1 MLILATHSNLINLM
15 SDIFVIKKKINS
27 FCNKIVRV
35 SGDKSL
41 SIRWVLLASLAKG
54 KSRALNLLYSDDV
67 KASIKLVKKLGI
79 KVKLKKDFCEIY
91 GNGLN
96 GYKYKKNITLNAQ
109 NSGTLGRL
117 ILGLLINSDKK
128 IKIIGDKSLSKRDF
142 KRVADP
148 LRKFGAKLKLTN
160 NRNLPLNILGTKNL
174 KPIKYYEKRGS
185 AQCKS
190 SIIFAGLRTEGTTI
204 IKAKKSRDHTE
215 LLFKYLK
222 LPISLSRKKNYDLI
236 KIKKAKKIDSFN
248 YHIPSDISSASFFIV
263 LTCLTKNSSLT
274 VKNVNIN
281 PSRVGI
287 VTILKKMGV
296 KIIFK
301 NKKLYKGELVAD
313 IFVKCSKNLK
323 SINCPTSLNASSID
337 EFLLIFLVA
346 AKAKG
351 VSFFKNLSELNQK
364 ESPRLKWG
372 SKILNLMGIKNIV
385 TKSSIKI
392 FGNPNINL
400 KKKIIIKN
408 YLKDHRIFMSSAIAA
423 LAFGGEWHLHNK
435 DSINTSFPNFLKI
448 LREIQK

>member
-1 MLILATHSNLINLM
+1 M
-15 SDIFVIKKKINS
+15 SDIFVIKKKINN
-27 FCNKIVRV
+27 FYNKIVRV

-54 KSRALNLLYSDDV
+54 KSRAFNLLYSDDV
-67 KASIKLVKKLGI
+67 RASINVIKKLGI
-79 KVKLKKDFCEIY
+79 KVKLKKNFCEIY
-91 GNGLN
+91 GEGFN
-96 GYKYKKNITLNAQ
+96 GYKYKENITLDAQ

-148 LRKFGAKLKLTN
+148 LRKFGAKLNLTN
-160 NRNLPLNILGTKNL
+160 NRNLPLNILGTKSL
-174 KPIKYYEKRGS
+174 RPIKYFENRGS

-215 LLFKYLK
+215 LLLKYLK
-222 LPISLSRKKNYDLI
+222 LPIRLSRRKNYDLI
-236 KIKKAKKIDSFN
+236 KIKKAKKINSFN

-263 LTCLTKNSSLT
+263 LTCLTENSSLT

-287 VTILKKMGV
+287 VIILKKMGV
-296 KIIFK
+296 EINFR
-301 NKKLYKGELVAD
+301 NKRFYKGELIAD
-313 IFVKCSKNLK
+313 IFVKGSKNLK
-323 SINCPTSLNASSID
+323 SINCPSSLNASSID

-351 VSFFKNLSELNQK
+351 VSFFKNLNELNQK

-372 SKILNLMGIKNIV
+372 SKILNLMGVKNIV
-385 TKSSIKI
+385 TDSSIKI
-392 FGNPNINL
+392 FGNPNINI
-400 KKKIIIKN
+400 KKKITIKN

-423 LAFGGEWHLHNK
+423 LAFGGEWHLYNK
-435 DSINTSFPNFLKI
+435 SSINTSFPNFLKI

>member
-1 MLILATHSNLINLM
+1 MLILATRSNLINLM

-27 FCNKIVRV
+27 FKNKIVRV

-41 SIRWVLLASLAKG
+41 SIRWVLLASLAEG
-54 KSRALNLLYSDDV
+54 KSKAFNLLYSEDV
-67 KASIKLVKKLGI
+67 RASINAIEKLGI

-91 GNGLN
+91 GKGLN
-96 GYKYKKNITLNAQ
+96 GYKYKKNITLDAQ

-117 ILGLLINSDKK
+117 ILGLLVNSDKK

-174 KPIKYYEKRGS
+174 KPIKYYEDRGS

-190 SIIFAGLRTEGTTI
+190 SIIFAGLRTEGITT
-204 IKAKKSRDHTE
+204 IKAKKSRNHTE
-215 LLFKYLK
+215 LLCKYLK
-222 LPISLSRKKNYDLI
+222 LPIKFLKKKNFDLI
-236 KIKKAKKIDSFN
+236 RVKKAKKINSFN
-248 YHIPSDISSASFFIV
+248 YHIPADISSASFFIV
-263 LTCLTKNSSLT
+263 LTCLTENSSLT

-281 PSRVGI
+281 PSRVGVVI
-287 VTILKKMGV
+287 ILKKMGV
-296 KIIFK
+296 KIILK
-301 NKKLYKGELVAD
+301 NKRFYKGELIAD
-313 IFVKCSKNLK
+313 IFVKSSKKLK
-323 SINCPTSLNASSID
+323 SINCPSSLNTSSID

-351 VSFFKNLSELNQK
+351 VSFFKNLNELNQK

-372 SKILNLMGIKNIV
+372 SKILNSMGIKNIV
-385 TKSSIKI
+385 TDNSIKI
-392 FGNPNINL
+392 FGNPDINI

-408 YLKDHRIFMSSAIAA
+408 YLKDHRIFMSSAVAA

-435 DSINTSFPNFLKI
+435 NSINTSFPNFLKI
-448 LREIQK
+448 LKEMQK

>member
-1 MLILATHSNLINLM
+1 MPILAIHSNLINLM

-27 FCNKIVRV
+27 FYNKIVRV

-54 KSRALNLLYSDDV
+54 KSKASNLLYSDDV
-67 KASIKLVKKLGI
+67 KASINIIKKLNV

-91 GNGLN
+91 GKGLN
-96 GYKYKKNITLNAQ
+96 GYKYKKNTTLNAQ

-128 IKIIGDKSLSKRDF
+128 IKIIGDKSLSRRDF

-160 NRNLPLNILGTKNL
+160 NKNLPLNILGTKNL
-174 KPIKYYEKRGS
+174 KPIKYYENRGS

-190 SIIFAGLRTEGTTI
+190 SIMFAGLRTEGTTI

-222 LPISLSRKKNYDLI
+222 LPISLLKTKKYDLI
-236 KIKKAKKIDSFN
+236 KIKKAKKINSFN

-263 LTCLTKNSSLT
+263 LTCLTENSSLT

-281 PSRVGI
+281 PSRIGVVI
-287 VTILKKMGV
+287 ILKKMGV
-296 KIIFK
+296 KIIFR
-301 NKKLYKGELVAD
+301 NKRLYKGEMVAD
-313 IFVKCSKNLK
+313 VFVKSPKNLK
-323 SINCPTSLNASSID
+323 SINCPTNLNARSID

-364 ESPRLKWG
+364 ESPRLRWG
-372 SKILNLMGIKNIV
+372 SKILNLMGVKNIV
-385 TKSSIKI
+385 TDSSIKI
-392 FGNPNINL
+392 FGNPKINI

-435 DSINTSFPNFLKI
+435 NSINTSFPNFLKI
-448 LREIQK
+448 LREIQR